1 MGWKFHRF
9 FNSKIYLHNKIYQYL
24 VQQITEYSKE
34 IYLIHYSKN
43 LSQNPGKNISSWS
56 HDLVHS
62 ALHTVQPCCLNEISY
77 QYSDISLIKCNSNIY
92 KYKIHYTETVLK
104 LLQNLI

>member
-1 MGWKFHRF
+1 MVKLEISSCSVEGEKRVFLWQFYHGNWRF
-9 FNSKIYLHNKIYQYL
+9 QRFLNSNIYLQNKKYQCL

-43 LSQNPGKNISSWS
+43 LSQSPGKNISSWS

-62 ALHTVQPCCLNEISY
+62 ALENLPSQ
-77 QYSDISLIKCNSNIY
+77 
-92 KYKIHYTETVLK
+92 TEY
-104 LLQNLI
+104 